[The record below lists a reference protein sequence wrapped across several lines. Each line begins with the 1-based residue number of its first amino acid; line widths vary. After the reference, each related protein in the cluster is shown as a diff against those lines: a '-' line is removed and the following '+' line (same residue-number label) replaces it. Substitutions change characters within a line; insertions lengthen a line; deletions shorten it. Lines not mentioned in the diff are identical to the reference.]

1 MDGIDMYNTNNS
13 DVKLNNY
20 NRKYLKLLDLIFE
33 NFEYLKSDLTNK

>member
-1 MDGIDMYNTNNS
+1 MYNTNNS